1 MRARIASVA
10 TFIAFGSLSAQEV
23 DLRGMGRD
31 RGDPNAPVVVV
42 EFADF
47 GCPSC
52 AEFAT
57 GSWTTIEREY
67 VDTGKV
73 LWKLMPFAAGA
84 SRTGGRPRAPRSAR
98 PSRVRSGRCT
108 TFSSRDNERG
118 DACGTQGPSSRRT
131 PKPWGCRKRR
141 SRPAIGRTAAGIGR
155 NETTTRPARCVS
167 GARRRSSS
175 TEGGWRVPRPWT
187 RFARCSTGRWARA
200 ETLGDRSAGFNPP
213 FCRVSPV
220 LGTHLGRTRRRG
232 RSPNRYRSGGL

>member
-84 SRTGGRPRAPRSAR
+84 FPNGREAARAAECAAEQGAFWPMHDVLFAGQRAWGRLRDPGPEFASYAEALGLQKAAFETCYREDGGGDRTERNNDAARAL
-98 PSRVRSGRCT
+98 RVRGTPTFFVDGR
-108 TFSSRDNERG
+108 RVEG
-118 DACGTQGPSSRRT
+118 APPVDAF
-131 PKPWGCRKRR
+131 R
-141 SRPAIGRTAAGIGR
+141 SVLDGALGAG
-155 NETTTRPARCVS
+155 
-167 GARRRSSS
+167 
-175 TEGGWRVPRPWT
+175 
-187 RFARCSTGRWARA
+187 
-200 ETLGDRSAGFNPP
+200 
-213 FCRVSPV
+213 
-220 LGTHLGRTRRRG
+220 
-232 RSPNRYRSGGL
+232 